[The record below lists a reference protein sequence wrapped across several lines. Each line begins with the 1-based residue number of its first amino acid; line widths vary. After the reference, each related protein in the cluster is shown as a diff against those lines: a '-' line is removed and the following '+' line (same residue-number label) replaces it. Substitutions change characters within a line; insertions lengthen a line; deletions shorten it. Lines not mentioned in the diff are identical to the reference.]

1 MCPSGGQGQLGG
13 EKTKGIVGNQNQKQ
27 KKEE

>member
-13 EKTKGIVGNQNQKQ
+13 ETTKGIVENKDQKQ